1 MLIFIS
7 PTANKSNQID
17 AGQLYL
23 LILLGLGIIASGEVH
38 TREFEFG
45 RVSCV
50 VGKKSCV
57 VRIKSRGSKNA
68 LNFHFF
74 AQTLFLLK

>member
-1 MLIFIS
+1 M
-7 PTANKSNQID
+7 TD
-17 AGQLYL
+17 G
-23 LILLGLGIIASGEVH
+23 GSGEGIFPVVVINVNGF
-38 TREFEFG
+38 TCRALSLSFG

-57 VRIKSRGSKNA
+57 VCKKSWVVRKSRGSKNA

-74 AQTLFLLK
+74 RFC